1 MARYRTKRRLKKWV
15 RKFLRTS
22 FLLFITVLALFIAYK
37 IAYKKVYIK
46 DIYLENNRLYVKFN
60 SKINK
65 DIMCA
70 ISKEDDES
78 NVKDGEWIKIKEK
91 ECVFNFIDDHYNL
104 FVKKGDKLLYSS
116 SDSKVLDFEFDDD
129 TKYYAVNTEYKL
141 KYKYKYI
148 GKDPIIKWKS
158 SNEKAV
164 TVENGTIKTIS
175 DGDVS
180 VFATYDGKTKS
191 LDITSTSLI
200 VAKPKTYDLKKK
212 YLPCDK
218 YTEEEND
225 KLDEILD
232 YKAHQVGFKTRA
244 AAVEVA
250 RFLTLEF
257 PYRINY
263 FYENGR
269 LTQANKIDGEG
280 RYYHV
285 GLYLN
290 SSRYKSISKSTS
302 KPKTWGCSLY
312 DTPVH
317 RNVDNGLDCSGFVSW
332 VLLNAGFDVGDL
344 GAGVSNVKNLSQS
357 LGEFK
362 DSSASLA
369 SKLKVGDFLHSYKA
383 GGHIGIIVGIDEK
396 YYYVAQA
403 LWFDEV
409 GVIIT
414 KATASELA
422 KEFPHFV
429 LMDKFYK
436 EDGELTNMWY

>member
-1 MARYRTKRRLKKWV
+1 MKKKRRLKKWV
-15 RKFLRTS
+15 RRFLRRS
-22 FLLFITVLALFIAYK
+22 FLLFIIVLSAFIFYK
-37 IAYKKVYIK
+37 ISYKKVAIK
-46 DIYLENNRLYVKFN
+46 DIYLDNGKLHVKFS

-65 DIMCA
+65 DIKCA
-70 ISKEDDES
+70 ISKADDS
-78 NVKDGEWIKIKEK
+78 SKVKDGEWINIKDK
-91 ECVFNFIDDHYNL
+91 ECVFNFIDDNYNL
-104 FVKKGDKLLYSS
+104 FVKKGDELIYDAD
-116 SDSKVLDFEFDDD
+116 DSKILDFEFNDD
-129 TKYYAVNTEYKL
+129 TKYYAVNSEYKI

-148 GKDPIIKWKS
+148 GSDPVITWKTS
-158 SNEKAV
+158 DNKVA
-164 TVENGTIKTIS
+164 TVENGVIKTLS
-175 DGDVS
+175 DGDAKI
-180 VFATYDGKTKS
+180 FANYDGKSKT
-191 LDITSTSLI
+191 LDITSTSLL
-200 VAKPKTYDLKKK
+200 VARPETFDLKKK
-212 YLPCDK
+212 HLPCDK

-232 YKAHQVGFKTRA
+232 YKAHQVGFQTRA
-244 AAVEVA
+244 SAVEVA
-250 RFLTLEF
+250 RFLTFDF

-290 SSRYKSISKSTS
+290 SSRYKNISKSTS
-302 KPKTWGCSLY
+302 KPKTWGCSMY
-312 DTPVH
+312 DNPVH
-317 RNVDNGLDCSGFVSW
+317 KNVDNGLDCSGFVSW

-369 SKLKVGDFLHSYKA
+369 KKLKVGDFLHSYKA
-383 GGHIGIIVGIDEK
+383 GGHIGIIVGIDDK

-403 LWFDEV
+403 LWFDEI
-409 GVIIT
+409 GVIVT